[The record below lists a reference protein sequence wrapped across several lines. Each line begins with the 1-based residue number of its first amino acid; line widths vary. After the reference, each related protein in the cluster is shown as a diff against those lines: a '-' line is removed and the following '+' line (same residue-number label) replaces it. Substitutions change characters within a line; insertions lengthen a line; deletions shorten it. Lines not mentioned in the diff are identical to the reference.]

1 MNLSEVN
8 WDYNAAGSWPLQ
20 IKIVVILLICI
31 LIAGGGVYQFTVPQI
46 AAWEV
51 LEKEEQTLRDDF
63 VDKQKKAVNLP
74 AYEEQ
79 FKKIEAL
86 LGEMVKQMPSEAEV
100 SGLLRKVSKK
110 AKESGLEIR
119 LFETEAPE
127 RKDFYYELPSNI
139 EVLGNYEDL
148 GLFVSSLSTLD
159 RIVTVH
165 DVIITSSVKEKT
177 NKEDT
182 RLEMKAIVRTYNEA
196 PEEEDDDSEE
206 AKSGG

>member
-20 IKIVVILLICI
+20 IKIIIILLICI
-31 LIAGGGVYQFTVPQI
+31 VIAGGGVYQFTMPQI
-46 AAWEV
+46 AAKEV
-51 LEKEEQTLRDDF
+51 LEKEELTLRDDF
-63 VDKQKKAVNLP
+63 IDKQKKAVNLP
-74 AYEEQ
+74 AYEKQ

-86 LGEMVKQMPSEAEV
+86 LDEMVKQMPSEAEV
-100 SGLLRKVSKK
+100 AGLLRKISKK

-127 RKDFYYELPSNI
+127 RKDFYYELPSKI
-139 EVLGNYEDL
+139 EVLGNYADL

-165 DVIITSSVKEKT
+165 DVMIISPAKEKA
-177 NKEDT
+177 KEDP

-196 PEEEDDDSEE
+196 SEEDDDPEE
-206 AKSGG
+206 ATTGG

>member
-31 LIAGGGVYQFTVPQI
+31 LIAGGGIYQFTMPQV

-63 VDKQKKAVNLP
+63 IDKQKKAVNLP

-79 FKKIEAL
+79 FKKIEAQL
-86 LGEMVKQMPSEAEV
+86 DEMVKQMPSEAEV
-100 SGLLRKVSKK
+100 AGLLRKISKK

-119 LFETEAPE
+119 LFETEAAEP
-127 RKDFYYELPSNI
+127 KDFYHELPSKI

-165 DVIITSSVKEKT
+165 DVMIASPEKERS
-177 NKEDT
+177 KEDT
-182 RLEMKAIVRTYNEA
+182 RLEMKAIVRTYKEA
-196 PEEEDDDSEE
+196 SEEDDSEE
-206 AKSGG
+206 ATTSG

>member
-1 MNLSEVN
+1 VNLSEIN

-31 LIAGGGVYQFTVPQI
+31 LIASGGVYQFTMPQI

-51 LEKEEQTLRDDF
+51 LEKEEQTLRDEF
-63 VDKQKKAVNLP
+63 IDKQKKAVNLP

-86 LGEMVKQMPSEAEV
+86 LDEMVKQMPSEAEV
-100 SGLLRKVSKK
+100 AGLLRKVSKK

-119 LFETEAPE
+119 LFEPEAPE
-127 RKDFYYELPSNI
+127 RKDFYYELPSKI

-165 DVIITSSVKEKT
+165 DVMIASPKKEGA
-177 NKEDT
+177 KEDT

-196 PEEEDDDSEE
+196 SEEDDSEE
-206 AKSGG
+206 ATTSG

>member
-1 MNLSEVN
+1 VNLSEIN

-31 LIAGGGVYQFTVPQI
+31 LIASGGVYQFTMPQI

-51 LEKEEQTLRDDF
+51 LEKEEQTLRDEF
-63 VDKQKKAVNLP
+63 IDKQKKAVNLP

-86 LGEMVKQMPSEAEV
+86 LDEMVKQMPSEAEV
-100 SGLLRKVSKK
+100 AGLLRKVSKK

-127 RKDFYYELPSNI
+127 RKDFYYELPSKI

-165 DVIITSSVKEKT
+165 DVMIASPKKEGA
-177 NKEDT
+177 KEDT

-196 PEEEDDDSEE
+196 SEEDDSEE
-206 AKSGG
+206 ATTSG

>member
-20 IKIVVILLICI
+20 IKIVVISLICI
-31 LIAGGGVYQFTVPQI
+31 LVAGGGVYQFTMPQI
-46 AAWEV
+46 AAWDV
-51 LEKEEQTLRDDF
+51 LEKEEQELRVSF
-63 VDKQKKAVNLP
+63 ETKQKQAVNLP
-74 AYEEQ
+74 AYKKQ
-79 FKKIEAL
+79 FKQIEAL
-86 LGEMVKQMPSEAEV
+86 LDEMVKQMPSKAEV
-100 SGLLRKVSKK
+100 AGLLRKVSRK

-127 RKDFYYELPSNI
+127 RKDFYYELPNKI

-165 DVIITSSVKEKT
+165 DVMISSPEKE

-182 RLEMKAIVRTYNEA
+182 RLEMKAIIRTYNEA
-196 PEEEDDDSEE
+196 SEEDEPEE
-206 AKSGG
+206 AVTNG

>member
-20 IKIVVILLICI
+20 IKIVVISLICI
-31 LIAGGGVYQFTVPQI
+31 LVAGGGVYQFTMPQI
-46 AAWEV
+46 AAWDV
-51 LEKEEQTLRDDF
+51 LEKEEQELRVSF
-63 VDKQKKAVNLP
+63 ETKQKQAVNLP
-74 AYEEQ
+74 AYKKQ
-79 FKKIEAL
+79 FKQIEAL
-86 LGEMVKQMPSEAEV
+86 LDEMVKQMPSKAEV
-100 SGLLRKVSKK
+100 AGLLRKVSRK
-110 AKESGLEIR
+110 AKESGLDIR

-127 RKDFYYELPSNI
+127 RKDFYYELPNKI

-165 DVIITSSVKEKT
+165 DVMISSPEKE

-182 RLEMKAIVRTYNEA
+182 RLEMKAIIRTYNEA
-196 PEEEDDDSEE
+196 SEEDEPEE
-206 AKSGG
+206 AVTNG

>member
-20 IKIVVILLICI
+20 IKIIIILLICI
-31 LIAGGGVYQFTVPQI
+31 VIAGGGVYQFTMPQI
-46 AAWEV
+46 AAKEV
-51 LEKEEQTLRDDF
+51 LEKEELTLRDDF
-63 VDKQKKAVNLP
+63 IDKQKKAVNLP
-74 AYEEQ
+74 AYEKQ

-86 LGEMVKQMPSEAEV
+86 LDEMVKQMPSEAEV
-100 SGLLRKVSKK
+100 AGLLRKISKK

-127 RKDFYYELPSNI
+127 RKDFYYELPSKI

-165 DVIITSSVKEKT
+165 DVMIISPGKEKA
-177 NKEDT
+177 KEDP

-196 PEEEDDDSEE
+196 SEEDDDPEE
-206 AKSGG
+206 ATTGG